1 MTDVFHIAP
10 TTVRWIWLALP
21 AALIVVV
28 LCVALVLVAK
38 SVSGARNATF
48 EVSAAGLRLSGD
60 VYGRFIPANEIVAD
74 NARRVDIS
82 SGPLRPTLRVG
93 GTSVPGYRSGWFRL
107 ANGTKAL
114 LYVTDPS
121 KVVQVPTTA
130 GYTVLL
136 SVAETDRFVAQVRG
150 LGR

>member
-10 TTVRWIWLALP
+10 ATVRWIWLALP
-21 AALIVVV
+21 AALLVG
-28 LCVALVLVAK
+28 ALLLVGK
-38 SVSGARNATF
+38 SILGARTATF
-48 EVSAAGLRLSGD
+48 EVSAEGLRLRGD
-60 VYGRFIPANEIVAD
+60 IYGRFIPANEIVAD
-74 NARRVDIS
+74 SAGRVDIS
-82 SGPLRPTLRVG
+82 TGPLKPTRRVG
-93 GTSVPGYRSGWFRL
+93 GTAVPGYRSGWFRL

-114 LYVTDPS
+114 LYVTDPD

-136 SVAETDRFVAQVRG
+136 SVAETDRFVAQIRA

>member
-10 TTVRWIWLALP
+10 ATVRWIWLALP
-21 AALIVVV
+21 AALLVG
-28 LCVALVLVAK
+28 ALVLVGK
-38 SVSGARNATF
+38 SILGARNATF
-48 EVSAAGLRLSGD
+48 EVSAEGLRLSGD
-60 VYGRFIPANEIVAD
+60 IYGRFIPANEIVAD
-74 NARRVDIS
+74 SAGRVDIS
-82 SGPLRPTLRVG
+82 TGPLKPTRRVG
-93 GTSVPGYRSGWFRL
+93 GTAVPGYRSGWFRL

-114 LYVTDPS
+114 LYVTDPD

-136 SVAETDRFVAQVRG
+136 SVAETDRFVAQVRA